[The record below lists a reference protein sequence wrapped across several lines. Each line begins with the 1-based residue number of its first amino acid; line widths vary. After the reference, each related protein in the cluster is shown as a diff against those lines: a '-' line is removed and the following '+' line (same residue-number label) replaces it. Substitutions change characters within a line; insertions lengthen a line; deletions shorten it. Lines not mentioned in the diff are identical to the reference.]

1 MTSIEESEI
10 IPASQR
16 DIAGEKK
23 QIDLVNAEGAKI
35 FADFTERLK
44 QPEFSRLDPQSQY
57 EYYMKIYPDFARSNP
72 IVLRYITLNMFSE
85 KAVFL
90 YLMRCYERP
99 IKTNKDYCERQADYV
114 KYLYRCT
121 TQIRGKQLD
130 DIWIETRD
138 LLMHEI
144 EEFDKER
151 ERIKAERLARQD
163 ANDEIKRESI
173 KAAFVKQ
180 LNELRAQVLANC
192 AASKSETETENNST
206 SVQEATPDL
215 CTSETDPDV
224 SLLPDKIPFAD
235 QMD

>member
-1 MTSIEESEI
+1 MTSAGEPEI
-10 IPASQR
+10 VPANQR
-16 DIAGEKK
+16 DIDGEKK

-44 QPEFSRLDPQSQY
+44 QPEFSQLDPQSQY

-72 IVLRYITLNMFSE
+72 IILRYITLNMFSE

-114 KYLYRCT
+114 RFLYHCT
-121 TQIRGKQLD
+121 TRIRGKQLD
-130 DIWIETRD
+130 NIWTETRD

-173 KAAFVKQ
+173 KAALVKQ
-180 LNELRAQVLANC
+180 LNELRVRVLAER
-192 AASKSETETENNST
+192 AASKSESENDAT
-206 SVQEATPDL
+206 VVQEVATSD
-215 CTSETDPDV
+215 TRDV
-224 SLLPDKIPFAD
+224 PNEIPFAD